1 MWSLHGSRI
10 QDPNLRV
17 RLTPIKAIAVLC
29 RVLLI
34 SSKNFKSP
42 NPTSHLNTEA
52 MSPSKITEHPTYK
65 IASIPADGIGL
76 EVISAGITVL
86 KKLASILRTFDL
98 EFENFDWSSDRYKKT
113 GKYLPDDALQTL
125 KKFDAILFGAV
136 GAPGESLVPKMKF
149 NLLIYNQMSQTTSPS
164 GASA

>member
-1 MWSLHGSRI
+1 
-10 QDPNLRV
+10 
-17 RLTPIKAIAVLC
+17 
-29 RVLLI
+29 
-34 SSKNFKSP
+34 
-42 NPTSHLNTEA
+42 

-65 IASIPADGIGL
+65 IASIPADGIGP

-86 KKLASILRTFDL
+86 KKLASTLRTFDL